1 MVPFDFSRARAAY
14 AAVTRD
20 MDGFNPVALVPVRV
34 DLSSID
40 GQYAWDW
47 ARHWTCSR
55 TRHGRADLARPKEGI
70 YAMASFESVTDATE
84 FKLSMPPKW
93 H

>member
-1 MVPFDFSRARAAY
+1 MVPFDFSKARAAY

-40 GQYAWDW
+40 GQYAWGW
-47 ARHWTCSR
+47 AQNWVCSH
-55 TRHGRADLARPKEGI
+55 TQFGRAMLSRPKEGI
-70 YAMASFESVTDATE
+70 YAMASFECVTDAIE
-84 FKLSMPPKW
+84 FKLSMPPRW